1 MHLGAHLVGH
11 ALRAQIDTLVQPLL
25 HGGHVMADM
34 VDAFVQATVD
44 GVEARTDVIEARTD
58 VIDVVLRRGAPA
70 R

>member
-1 MHLGAHLVGH
+1 
-11 ALRAQIDTLVQPLL
+11 
-25 HGGHVMADM
+25 MADM